1 MPKHKSEDFKM
12 SAVEYYLTEDVSQ
25 EQVCRIFKCSPRSL
39 MRWVEK
45 YDEEGTVK
53 RHNRQPVAY
62 KIKQN
67 EVNFIL
73 DEIKKDKT
81 ITMEDLLAKVQHKY
95 PNFDITR
102 RHLNRVVNDN
112 NITLKMTRFRHEP
125 VKRFGK
131 EININSKIKEFYDEI
146 KKYNVNDIIC
156 IDETSIKSLQKR
168 NRCYSNKGKRCVIKT
183 QSQEVFKK
191 YTGVFAISVNGVVN
205 WDLYEKG
212 GINTDRLIEFLEH
225 NITSKLRNKLIILD
239 NASAHRNERI
249 KALVN
254 KHNNLLYAVPYQH
267 FTNSIENYFS
277 MMKARLRKI

>member
-45 YDEEGTVK
+45 YDEEGAVK

-67 EVNFIL
+67 EVKFIL

-81 ITMEDLLAKVQHKY
+81 ITMEDLLAKIQHKY

-102 RHLNRVVNDN
+102 RHLNRVINDN

-131 EININSKIKEFYDEI
+131 EININSKIKEFYNEI
-146 KKYNVNDIIC
+146 KKYNINDIIC
-156 IDETSIKSLQKR
+156 IDETSINALMKR
-168 NRCYSNKGKRCVIKT
+168 HHCYNEIGKRCVIKT
-183 QSQEVFKK
+183 NSQEVFKK
-191 YTGVFAISVNGVVN
+191 YTGIFAISINGVEGYE
-205 WDLYEKG
+205 LYNKG
-212 GINTDRLIEFLEH
+212 GIDGDRLLAFLEKF
-225 NITSKLRNKLIILD
+225 ITSKYKNKVIILD
-239 NASAHRNERI
+239 NASSHRNERVKELI
-249 KALVN
+249 N
-254 KHNNLLYAVPYQH
+254 KNN
-267 FTNSIENYFS
+267 
-277 MMKARLRKI
+277 K